1 MDRGDHKLYHVHGLD
16 SRSHLDT
23 YMSGKDMTFADDA
36 FTFPM
41 KKLHSTFKNLGSAQE
56 RYKKAADK
64 FSKPAPAFKVGDL
77 VWLSTRNL
85 KLRIPSSKLG
95 QKYVGPYKITKIAA
109 VPNTFP
115 GRSASP
121 PDPVLTDGQEQ
132 FVVEKIL
139 DSSASESCCSLPLAW
154 SPEVCG
160 GTTFLPSSVLD
171 PWNSCPHRNPSA
183 LPWTLTSTASISPLP
198 RRSVS
203 SQTRVECIAPLFQTV
218 QETPQPVSTKVSGTI
233 PAWIRGRLLRNGPGR
248 FEFGN
253 DKYNHWFD
261 GIALMHS
268 FKIENGSVTYMSK
281 FLQSDSYTRN
291 KSANRIVMSE
301 FGTLAAPDRP
311 ASLCT
316 TDLCP
321 GSNWSRRYCQGQKK
335 LGSCSHGSDDPSLQ
349 SRTYCQGLKKLGKL
363 QPWRYCQ
370 GLKKLRSCSHGSDI
384 PSLQRRRYC
393 QGQKKLG
400 SSSHGMSENYVVFV
414 EQPLRLNIMKMLM
427 GQIRG
432 KAVSESITWEP
443 QLNTVFHV
451 ISKRSGEKHSAT
463 FHTKAFSTFHQINAY
478 EDQGCIVL
486 DLCCQDDGGV
496 MATFQLEN
504 LRQSGKDLEKL
515 LRQMSKPYPRRF
527 VLPLD
532 DHVKDDLA
540 IKPLNYSSA
549 TAAKKSDGKIWCT
562 HENLHDHTLDSCGME
577 FPHINYAKYNTKKY
591 RYVYGCGFQHLVGD
605 SLIKVD
611 VETKKAK
618 VWKEDG
624 YYPSEPV
631 FVPSPDS
638 VEEDDGVLLS
648 AVVTPHQDRNIFL
661 LILDAKNFTEM
672 ARAEAPVQ
680 SPYGFHGVFVPH
692 RA

>member
-301 FGTLAAPDRP
+301 FGTLAAPDP
-311 ASLCT
+311 CKSLY
-316 TDLCP
+316 
-321 GSNWSRRYCQGQKK
+321 NRFMSRFK
-335 LGSCSHGSDDPSLQ
+335 L
-349 SRTYCQGLKKLGKL
+349 
-363 QPWRYCQ
+363 
-370 GLKKLRSCSHGSDI
+370 
-384 PSLQRRRYC
+384 
-393 QGQKKLG
+393 
-400 SSSHGMSENYVVFV
+400 GMSENYVVFV